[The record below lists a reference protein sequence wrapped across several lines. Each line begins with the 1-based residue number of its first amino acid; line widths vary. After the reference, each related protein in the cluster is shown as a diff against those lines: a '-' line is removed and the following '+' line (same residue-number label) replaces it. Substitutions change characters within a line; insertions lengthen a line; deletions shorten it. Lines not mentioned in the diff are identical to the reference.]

1 MQNLL
6 FDTHHTLWLFHLF
19 VGNIN
24 SECLDFRR
32 HEETRIDFDQSA
44 KSANHKSGAD
54 QQDESQRYLE
64 HDERA
69 SCPVSMAALAHG
81 TSAFHEREPPST
93 PGTKRAR
100 RVPSSAGSRPAGQRR
115 TYDSHF
121 SRSDRSRSGFL
132 HAFGNP
138 DIPS

>member
-81 TSAFHEREPPST
+81 TSAFPQRGQLRHPRICESRHEPKSRLTNSDIT
-93 PGTKRAR
+93 NVKKT
-100 RVPSSAGSRPAGQRR
+100 AGPLIAISFIRGSPVGAV
-115 TYDSHF
+115 
-121 SRSDRSRSGFL
+121 
-132 HAFGNP
+132 A
-138 DIPS
+138 